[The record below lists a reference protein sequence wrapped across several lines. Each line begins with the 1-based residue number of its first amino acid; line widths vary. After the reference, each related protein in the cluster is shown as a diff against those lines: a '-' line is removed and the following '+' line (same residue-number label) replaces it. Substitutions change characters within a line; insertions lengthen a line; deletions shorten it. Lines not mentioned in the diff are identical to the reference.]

1 MDISENNLTQDELLH
16 LLKDPSTINTFE
28 KSKIESDWQQ
38 AQIFERNWW
47 VTYTVGH
54 PDEIRKNNIEAR
66 FMMVDKGLP
75 GKSVLDIGC
84 GPLSL
89 LQRVKVGTGTALDP
103 CHYGDLEKE
112 YEKNGVRRLYKRGED
127 LSEAD
132 GKFDEAWIYNCLQH
146 VLNPTL
152 ILENA
157 MKVASVIRIFEWINL
172 DPYEGHLHKLTRE
185 LLRGPFM
192 KEGSGWSF
200 VYETIGRFFI
210 DETMQEQYYVGI
222 FKKNELK
229 VTSID
234 LYNM

>member
-1 MDISENNLTQDELLH
+1 MDETLTQDDLLN
-16 LLKDPSTINTFE
+16 LLKDPSYMNIIE
-28 KSKIESDWQQ
+28 KSKIECDWAE
-38 AQIFERNWW
+38 AQTFERNWW
-47 VTYTVGH
+47 TTYTVGH

-66 FMMVDKGLP
+66 FMMVDNGLP

-89 LQRVKVGTGTALDP
+89 LQRIKVGTGTALDP

-112 YEKNGVRRLYKRGED
+112 YEKNGIRRLYKKGED

-132 GKFDEAWIYNCLQH
+132 GTFDEAWIYNCLQH
-146 VLNPTL
+146 VLNPTQ

-157 MKVASVIRIFEWINL
+157 MKVASIVRIFEWTNL
-172 DPYEGHLHKLTRE
+172 DPYEGHLHKLTPE

-192 KEGSGWSF
+192 KEGSGWSV
-200 VYETIGRFFI
+200 VYETNGRFFL
-210 DETMQEQYYVGI
+210 DETMREEYYVAI

-229 VTSID
+229 ITSID